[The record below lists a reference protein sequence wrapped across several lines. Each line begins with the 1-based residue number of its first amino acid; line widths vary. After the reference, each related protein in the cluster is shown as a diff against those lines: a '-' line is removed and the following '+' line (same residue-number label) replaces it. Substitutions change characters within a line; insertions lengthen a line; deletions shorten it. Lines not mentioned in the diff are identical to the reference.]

1 MQIEHNGMSNVIPV
15 EQAKTL
21 DGLFKERVQRS
32 PQAVAYRYFDAV
44 SDQWRSHTWEQMNQ
58 QIARWQAALTK
69 ESLVPGDR
77 VAVMMSCAEI
87 CQTSANF
94 MLSGAA
100 HSSAVCAICAE
111 ICEACAIDCEKI
123 GDMNQCVEA
132 CRDCAETCKQM
143 ASMRH

>member
-1 MQIEHNGMSNVIPV
+1 
-15 EQAKTL
+15 
-21 DGLFKERVQRS
+21 
-32 PQAVAYRYFDAV
+32 
-44 SDQWRSHTWEQMNQ
+44 MNQ
-58 QIARWQAALTK
+58 STYTKHDMQACIAACTRCYQICLHMGMNHCLETGGEHVEPTHFRL
-69 ESLVPGDR
+69 L
-77 VAVMMSCAEI
+77 MSCAEI

-123 GDMNQCVEA
+123 GDMDPCVEA

>member
-1 MQIEHNGMSNVIPV
+1 MNHSTYTKHDMQACIAACTRCYQICLHMGMNHCLEAGGKHV
-15 EQAKTL
+15 ESTHFRL
-21 DGLFKERVQRS
+21 L
-32 PQAVAYRYFDAV
+32 
-44 SDQWRSHTWEQMNQ
+44 
-58 QIARWQAALTK
+58 
-69 ESLVPGDR
+69 
-77 VAVMMSCAEI
+77 MSCAEI

-100 HSSAVCAICAE
+100 HSSTVCAICAE

-123 GDMNQCVEA
+123 GDMDQCVEA

>member
-1 MQIEHNGMSNVIPV
+1 MNHSTYTKHDMQACIAACTRCYQICLHMGMNHCLEAGGKHV
-15 EQAKTL
+15 ESTHFRL
-21 DGLFKERVQRS
+21 L
-32 PQAVAYRYFDAV
+32 
-44 SDQWRSHTWEQMNQ
+44 
-58 QIARWQAALTK
+58 
-69 ESLVPGDR
+69 
-77 VAVMMSCAEI
+77 MSCAEI

-123 GDMNQCVEA
+123 GDMAQCVEA